1 VSNNKKLK
9 AYNDNYERHQK
20 QHKESHEIEITSQD
34 SFLKKFSLMNHSQQ
48 NADNSS
54 QRNNS
59 DLIDQMAKERT
70 PNSSRKTKVDASL
83 PKRNAAHSPSQSK
96 RVASHERNI
105 EEEDSSLGPENSFYC
120 KTTDESSR
128 MLEHSVLTNN
138 ENTDTLASD
147 STYNMS
153 GVGGAGSDGNL
164 KKSNESAGRGGQN
177 APQGTNNKKH
187 EHKPNHNQNS
197 KKKPSVISRSKHLTK
212 KSITGISSIGSSVS
226 SLNSKPS
233 KSGLKSYMT
242 RFMIKLNY
250 FVLSPDDN
258 TMFAWL
264 IILNMCVL
272 YNIWLIIARQSFE
285 KLQIFYREYWIIADY
300 VVDAIYALDILVQF
314 RTGYLEQGLLVYN
327 SKKLA
332 INYSRSRNFLLDV
345 FALAPL
351 EIIQWKL
358 QYDLPILRF
367 PRFFKCYRT
376 IDFYYMTESRT
387 LYPNV
392 WRVANLTH
400 ILFLLGHW
408 FAGFYFLLS
417 KAEGFKGKNEKFCL

>member
-1 VSNNKKLK
+1 
-9 AYNDNYERHQK
+9 
-20 QHKESHEIEITSQD
+20 
-34 SFLKKFSLMNHSQQ
+34 M
-48 NADNSS
+48 
-54 QRNNS
+54 
-59 DLIDQMAKERT
+59 DQMAKERT
-70 PNSSRKTKVDASL
+70 PNAPRKAKTPPSAPSSGFSRST
-83 PKRNAAHSPSQSK
+83 NNAHSPSQAK
-96 RVASHERNI
+96 RLASHEPNI
-105 EEEDSSLGPENSFYC
+105 EEEDSSMGPGGIFH
-120 KTTDESSR
+120 KATDESTR
-128 MLEHSVLTNN
+128 MLEHSLYSNTNENDTLGSESTCNTSGLGTVAFAAPNKSKNN
-138 ENTDTLASD
+138 ENA
-147 STYNMS
+147 
-153 GVGGAGSDGNL
+153 
-164 KKSNESAGRGGQN
+164 GQN
-177 APQGTNNKKH
+177 QHAAHGDKKKQEPHHQQNKK
-187 EHKPNHNQNS
+187 NS
-197 KKKPSVISRSKHLTK
+197 SIISRPKTLN
-212 KSITGISSIGSSVS
+212 KSINSSVGSSSS
-226 SLNSKPS
+226 SLNDPTRPP
-233 KSGLKSYMT
+233 KSRLKTYLT
-242 RFMIKLNY
+242 RSMIKLNF

-300 VVDAIYALDILVQF
+300 VVDAIYALDILIQF

-345 FALAPL
+345 FSLTPL

-358 QYDLPILRF
+358 QFDLPILRF

-408 FAGFYFLLS
+408 FAGFYFLIS
-417 KAEGFKGKNEKFCL
+417 KAEGFKGAKFYSNLLFFQVFYTNCELK